1 MQVRKKHQ
9 GFTKIA
15 LVGSGLVLGLML
27 SLTYSAVAEKM
38 TKPQFPIDDLRAFA
52 EVFGKIKSD
61 YVEPVEDKKLISEA
75 ISGMLTGL
83 DPHSTYMDA
92 DAFKDMQATT
102 QGEFGG
108 LGIEVGMED
117 GLVKVVS
124 PIEDSPA
131 FAAGIKSG
139 DLIAKLDD
147 TPVKGM
153 SLNDAVKR
161 MRGKP
166 DTPIVLTVLR
176 KNEVKPLT
184 FTLVRAII
192 KNKSVKYKITEPGY
206 AYARVTQ
213 FQERTGEDLAKAI
226 QTMHDENKGPF
237 KGFVLDLRNDPG
249 GLLNGAVGVSAAFLP
264 KDTLVVYTEGRAA
277 DSKMKLTVNPEN
289 YVSGSIANAYMK
301 KNNLSPSNP
310 LSYSRA
316 IADND
321 YISSLPA
328 DLKTVPMVVL
338 INAGS
343 ASASEI
349 VAGALQDHKRATL
362 IGIRSF
368 GKGSVQTIMPM
379 NNGAAIKLTTARYF
393 TPKGRSIQ
401 AKGID
406 PDYIVDDGTDQSNNI
421 HEADLS
427 RHLSNPKDAAA
438 GVAPKTET
446 PNPVKDV
453 AKDKLNVKKYAEPT
467 GPIEPASKEDLQFA
481 QAMNFLKGKPV
492 VVAEPAKVEAA
503 KVDIPAAK

>member
-1 MQVRKKHQ
+1 MQVKNKYQ
-9 GFTKIA
+9 GFTKI
-15 LVGSGLVLGLML
+15 GLVFAGLIVGLML

-38 TKPQFPIDDLRAFA
+38 VKPQLPIEDLRAFA

-83 DPHSTYMDA
+83 DPHSTYMDV
-92 DAFKDMQATT
+92 DAFKDMQAAT

-117 GLVKVVS
+117 GLVKVIS

-131 FAAGIKSG
+131 YAAGIKSG
-139 DLIAKLDD
+139 DLIMKLDEKL
-147 TPVKGM
+147 VKGM
-153 SLNDAVKR
+153 TLNDAVKI

-166 DTPIVLTVLR
+166 DTPINLTILR
-176 KNEVKPLT
+176 KNEAKPLLV
-184 FTLVRAII
+184 TLVRAVI
-192 KNKSVKYKITEPGY
+192 KNKSVKYKLTEPGY

-213 FQERTGEDLAKAI
+213 FQEHTGEDLAKAI
-226 QTMHDENKGPF
+226 NTMHAENKGPF

-264 KDTLVVYTEGRAA
+264 KDTLVVYTEGRAP
-277 DSKMKLTVNPEN
+277 DSKMNLTVNPEN
-289 YVSGSIANAYMK
+289 YARGGAA
-301 KNNLSPSNP
+301 
-310 LSYSRA
+310 
-316 IADND
+316 ND
-321 YISSLPA
+321 YMRDIPA

-362 IGIRSF
+362 IGVRSF

-401 AKGID
+401 AKGIE
-406 PDYIVDDGTDQSNNI
+406 PDYYVEDGTDQSNNI

-427 RHLSNPKDAAA
+427 RHLSNPKDAPSGSAKPDNSAA
-438 GVAPKTET
+438 AAA
-446 PNPVKDV
+446 
-453 AKDKLNVKKYAEPT
+453 AKAKLNEKKFAEASA
-467 GPIEPASKEDLQFA
+467 PIEPASKEDLQFA

-492 VVAEPAKVEAA
+492 IKSEPPKVEAA
-503 KVDIPAAK
+503 ATK

>member
-1 MQVRKKHQ
+1 MQAQNKYQR
-9 GFTKIA
+9 FSKIG
-15 LVGSGLVLGLML
+15 LIGSGLVLGLMM

-38 TKPQFPIDDLRAFA
+38 VKPQLPLEDLRAFA

-61 YVEPVEDKKLISEA
+61 YVEPVADKKLISEA

-83 DPHSTYMDA
+83 DPHSTYMDV
-92 DAFKDMQATT
+92 DAFKDMQAAT

-117 GLVKVVS
+117 GLVKVIS

-131 FAAGIKSG
+131 YKAGIKSG
-139 DLIAKLDD
+139 DLIMKLDD
-147 TPVKGM
+147 TPVKGLN
-153 SLNDAVKR
+153 LNDAVKR

-176 KNEVKPLT
+176 KTETKPLT
-184 FTLVRAII
+184 FTLVRAVI
-192 KNKSVKYKITEPGY
+192 KNKSVKYKMTEPGY

-213 FQERTGEDLAKAI
+213 FQEHTGEDLAKAI
-226 QTMHDENKGPF
+226 QTMHTENKGPF
-237 KGFVLDLRNDPG
+237 KGFILDLRNDPG
-249 GLLNGAVGVSAAFLP
+249 GLLNGAVGVAAAFLP

-277 DSKMKLTVNPEN
+277 DSKMQLTANPEN
-289 YVSGSIANAYMK
+289 YARGGAA
-301 KNNLSPSNP
+301 
-310 LSYSRA
+310 
-316 IADND
+316 ND
-321 YISSLPA
+321 YIRDIPA

-362 IGIRSF
+362 VGIRTF

-406 PDYIVDDGTDQSNNI
+406 PDYIVEDGTDQSNNI
-421 HEADLS
+421 HEADLTG
-427 RHLSNPKDAAA
+427 HLSNPKDAQA
-438 GVAPKTET
+438 GVATQTDKTST
-446 PNPVKDV
+446 
-453 AKDKLNVKKYAEPT
+453 AKDAAKAKLNEKKYAEPT
-467 GPIEPASKEDLQFA
+467 GPIEPASKDDIQFT

-492 VVAEPAKVEAA
+492 IHTEPVKVEPAKS
-503 KVDIPAAK
+503 

>member
-1 MQVRKKHQ
+1 MQVKNKYQ
-9 GFTKIA
+9 GFTKI
-15 LVGSGLVLGLML
+15 GLVFAGLIVGLML

-38 TKPQFPIDDLRAFA
+38 VKPQLPIEDLRAFA

-83 DPHSTYMDA
+83 DPHSTYMDV
-92 DAFKDMQATT
+92 DAFKDMQAAT

-117 GLVKVVS
+117 GLVKVIS

-131 FAAGIKSG
+131 YAAGIKSG
-139 DLIAKLDD
+139 DLIMKLDEKL
-147 TPVKGM
+147 VKGM
-153 SLNDAVKR
+153 TLNDAVKI

-166 DTPIVLTVLR
+166 DTPITLTILR
-176 KNEVKPLT
+176 KNEAKPLLV
-184 FTLVRAII
+184 TLVRAII
-192 KNKSVKYKITEPGY
+192 KNKSVKYKLTEPGY

-213 FQERTGEDLAKAI
+213 FQEHTGEDLAKAI
-226 QTMHDENKGPF
+226 NAMHAENKGPF

-264 KDTLVVYTEGRAA
+264 KDTLVVYTEGRAP
-277 DSKMKLTVNPEN
+277 DSKMNLTVNPEN
-289 YVSGSIANAYMK
+289 YARGGAA
-301 KNNLSPSNP
+301 
-310 LSYSRA
+310 
-316 IADND
+316 ND
-321 YISSLPA
+321 YMRDIPA

-362 IGIRSF
+362 IGVRSF

-401 AKGID
+401 AKGIE
-406 PDYIVDDGTDQSNNI
+406 PDYYVEDGTDQSNNI

-427 RHLSNPKDAAA
+427 RHLSNPKDAPSGSAKLDNSAA
-438 GVAPKTET
+438 AAA
-446 PNPVKDV
+446 
-453 AKDKLNVKKYAEPT
+453 AKAKLNEKKFAEASA
-467 GPIEPASKEDLQFA
+467 PIEPASKEDLQFA

-492 VVAEPAKVEAA
+492 IKSEPPKVEAA
-503 KVDIPAAK
+503 APTK

>member
-1 MQVRKKHQ
+1 MQVKNKYQ
-9 GFTKIA
+9 GFTKI
-15 LVGSGLVLGLML
+15 GLVFAGLIVGLML

-38 TKPQFPIDDLRAFA
+38 VKPQLPIEDLRAFA

-83 DPHSTYMDA
+83 DPHSTYMDV
-92 DAFKDMQATT
+92 DAFKDMQAAT

-117 GLVKVVS
+117 GLVKVIS

-131 FAAGIKSG
+131 YAAGIKSG
-139 DLIAKLDD
+139 DLIMKLDEKL
-147 TPVKGM
+147 VKGM
-153 SLNDAVKR
+153 TLNDAVKI

-166 DTPIVLTVLR
+166 DTPITLTILR
-176 KNEVKPLT
+176 KNEAKPLLV
-184 FTLVRAII
+184 TLVRAII
-192 KNKSVKYKITEPGY
+192 KNKSVKYKLTEPGY

-213 FQERTGEDLAKAI
+213 FQEHTGEDLAKAI
-226 QTMHDENKGPF
+226 NAMHAENKGPF

-264 KDTLVVYTEGRAA
+264 KDTLVVYTEGRAP
-277 DSKMKLTVNPEN
+277 DSKMNLTVNPEN
-289 YVSGSIANAYMK
+289 YARGGAA
-301 KNNLSPSNP
+301 
-310 LSYSRA
+310 
-316 IADND
+316 ND
-321 YISSLPA
+321 YMRDIPA

-362 IGIRSF
+362 IGVRSF

-401 AKGID
+401 AKGIE
-406 PDYIVDDGTDQSNNI
+406 PDYYVEDGTDQSNNI

-427 RHLSNPKDAAA
+427 RHLSNPKDAPSGSAKPDNSAA
-438 GVAPKTET
+438 AAA
-446 PNPVKDV
+446 
-453 AKDKLNVKKYAEPT
+453 AKAKLNEKKFAEASA
-467 GPIEPASKEDLQFA
+467 PIEPASKEDLQFA

-492 VVAEPAKVEAA
+492 IKSEPPKVEA
-503 KVDIPAAK
+503 PATTK

>member
-1 MQVRKKHQ
+1 MQARNKYQ
-9 GFTKIA
+9 GFTKVA
-15 LVGSGLVLGLML
+15 LVCSGLMLGLML

-38 TKPQFPIDDLRAFA
+38 AKPQLPLEDLRAFA

-83 DPHSTYMDA
+83 DPHSTYMDV
-92 DAFKDMQATT
+92 DAFKDMQAST

-131 FAAGIKSG
+131 YAAGIKSG
-139 DLIAKLDD
+139 DLIMKLDEKL
-147 TPVKGM
+147 VKGM
-153 SLNDAVKR
+153 SLNDAVKI

-166 DTPIVLTVLR
+166 DTAIKLTILR
-176 KNEVKPLT
+176 KNEAKPLLI
-184 FTLVRAII
+184 TLIRAII
-192 KNKSVKYKITEPGY
+192 KNKSVKYKMTEPGY

-213 FQERTGEDLAKAI
+213 FQEHTGEDLAKAI
-226 QTMHDENKGPF
+226 KVMADENKGPF

-264 KDTLVVYTEGRAA
+264 KDTLVVYTEGRAP
-277 DSKMKLTVNPEN
+277 DSKMNLTVNPEN
-289 YVSGSIANAYMK
+289 YARGGVA
-301 KNNLSPSNP
+301 
-310 LSYSRA
+310 
-316 IADND
+316 ND
-321 YISSLPA
+321 YMRDIPA

-362 IGIRSF
+362 IGVRTF

-401 AKGID
+401 AKGIE
-406 PDYIVDDGTDQSNNI
+406 PDYYVEDGTDQSNNI

-427 RHLSNPKDAAA
+427 RHLSNPKDAQA
-438 GVAPKTET
+438 GVA
-446 PNPVKDV
+446 VKSEASSP
-453 AKDKLNVKKYAEPT
+453 AKDAAQAKLNEKKYAEAMA
-467 GPIEPASKEDLQFA
+467 PIEPASKEDLQFA

-492 VVAEPAKVEAA
+492 IKSEPPKVEAA
-503 KVDIPAAK
+503 ASK